1 MIPTRVTFL
10 PRHIALA
17 TLCCAAMTS
26 LPAMAQTKDC
36 PFTPD
41 VLKKAFGVE
50 FDAGKSEPGMGT
62 GCRYRTKG
70 GSIKAHSDFSLGIYV
85 DPTMGTAEAHR
96 KMVIGPMHQY
106 PPVAGDADKA
116 VTVKHGGSVPPFPQI
131 AYERGGKVVNLQISG
146 LAHDPDAKA
155 RDALIDQMNRKLL
168 QLPRVP

>member
-1 MIPTRVTFL
+1 MPSTTMPLTR
-10 PRHIALA
+10 RLA
-17 TLCCAAMTS
+17 ATALCCAAMGTV
-26 LPAMAQTKDC
+26 PAMAQTKDC

-41 VLKKAFGVE
+41 ILKKTFGVE

-70 GSIKAHSDFSLGIYV
+70 GSAKADTDFSLGIYV
-85 DPTMGTAEAHR
+85 DPMMGTAEAHR

-116 VTVKHGGSVPPFPQI
+116 VMVKHGGSVPPFPQV

-146 LAHDPDAKA
+146 LAHEPDTKA
-155 RDALIDQMNRKLL
+155 RDARIDQMNKKLL
-168 QLPRVP
+168 QLPRIP